1 MGNKEF
7 NYTYKAPTEE
17 ERREIESIKRQ
28 YEEPK
33 TEEGKLERLR
43 KLNNYVNGQATAL
56 ALVSGIL
63 GLLIF
68 GLGLTMVLEWSLLI
82 WGIVVMVVGIP
93 PMVVA
98 YPLYNKILK
107 RNKERYGKEILRLSE
122 ELLSEGINWCP
133 FLLQSFNKTI

>member
-33 TEEGKLERLR
+33 TQEGKLERLR
-43 KLNNYVNGQATAL
+43 KLNNYVNGQAIAL
-56 ALVSGIL
+56 ALVAGIL

-82 WGIVVMVVGIP
+82 WGIVVMVVGVP

-122 ELLSEGINWCP
+122 ELLSEGIN
-133 FLLQSFNKTI
+133 

>member
-33 TEEGKLERLR
+33 TQEGKLERLR

-122 ELLSEGINWCP
+122 ELLSEGIN
-133 FLLQSFNKTI
+133 

>member
-56 ALVSGIL
+56 ALVSGVL

-122 ELLSEGINWCP
+122 ELLSEGIN
-133 FLLQSFNKTI
+133 